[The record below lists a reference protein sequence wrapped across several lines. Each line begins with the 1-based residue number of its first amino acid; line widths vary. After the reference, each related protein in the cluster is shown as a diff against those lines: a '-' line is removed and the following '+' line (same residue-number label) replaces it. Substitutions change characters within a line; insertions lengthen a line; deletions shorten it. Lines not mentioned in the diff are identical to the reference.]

1 MASKPSIVSRITS
14 ARAKELYGNLA
25 QTNYYQVYFGEFSGD
40 LKKFLKENTFETGF
54 NFNNFISQDLG
65 LLCSEA
71 NLPSSSYATS
81 EVKDNYMGITQ
92 EFAHTRLYTDV
103 DFSFYVDNNYR
114 VLRFFEG
121 WMDYVGGGSEVA
133 ASSNAS
139 PNVYRRFNYPENYKV
154 NSMNIMKFN
163 RDAQSAATSSAI
175 NYTFVNAF
183 PKSVTSIPVSY
194 GPAETL
200 KVTVT
205 FNYDRYLTA
214 RNIIRGTENETSVPK
229 DSITNLLR
237 NIDINGNY
245 IPDPA
250 SLTEQQR
257 QIDFYSLGLNE

>member
-1 MASKPSIVSRITS
+1 MAKSQTIVSRITS

-25 QTNYYQVYFGEFSGD
+25 QTNYYQVHFGGLPTG
-40 LKKFLKENTFETGF
+40 LKEFLKENTFEKSF
-54 NFNNFISQDLG
+54 NLDNFINQTIG

-154 NSMNIMKFN
+154 NSMSIAKFD
-163 RDAQSAATSSAI
+163 RDALFADKASTLV
-175 NYTFVNAF
+175 YTFVNAF

-214 RNIIRGTENETSVPK
+214 RNIIRGTENQNSIPNSTVPLSGSFLDPK
-229 DSITNLLR
+229 SDLNRAVRAALGEGEYNSIVT
-237 NIDINGNY
+237 IN
-245 IPDPA
+245 
-250 SLTEQQR
+250 
-257 QIDFYSLGLNE
+257 DFK